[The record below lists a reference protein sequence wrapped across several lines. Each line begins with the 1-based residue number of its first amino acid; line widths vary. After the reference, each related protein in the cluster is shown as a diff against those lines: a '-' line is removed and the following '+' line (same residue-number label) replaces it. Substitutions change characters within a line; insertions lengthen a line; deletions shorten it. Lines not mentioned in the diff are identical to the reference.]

1 MKKFQTES
9 QRVLDLMIHSI
20 YTHKEIFLRE
30 LLSNASD
37 AIDKLYYRSLT
48 DQISGLARE
57 DFRIRVLPDKE
68 ARTLTITDNGVGMTE
83 EELENNLG
91 VIAKSGSL
99 AFKKEME
106 QKEDVNIIGQFGVG
120 FYSAFMVAD
129 KVEVRSRA
137 YGSEQGH
144 RWYSESSEGYEI
156 APCDMADHG
165 TEITLYLKADGEES
179 YSEFLEDYT
188 LRELIKRYSDYIR
201 YPIQLPEVKPDD
213 EEKDGE
219 TKAADIAPTYETVN
233 SMVPLWKRN
242 KNEIKK
248 EDYDGFYTEKFFD
261 YNPPLRAIHVSAEG
275 AADYKALLFIP
286 SKAPYN
292 YYSKQY
298 EKGLQLYTDGV
309 MIMEKCAD
317 LIPDCFS
324 FVRGVVDSQL
334 TLNISRET
342 IQHNRQLKLIATGLE
357 KKIKTELT
365 KLLENERE
373 EYEKFFGEFG
383 LQLKY
388 GIYDN
393 WGANKDLLKDLVLF
407 RSLNA
412 NKFVTLKE
420 YVSGMKED
428 QKYIFY
434 ATGKST
440 EAIANLPQVEGISA
454 KGYDVLCL
462 TEDID
467 EFAIKFLG
475 DYDKKEFKSAAGS
488 DLGLPEEEILDTE
501 LTDFIKDAL
510 DDKVTKVKATT
521 RLKNHAVCFTTEGEV
536 SIEMEKVLNSMPG
549 AQKGV
554 KAQKVLELNANHPL
568 YQTLKSLRAEN
579 PDRLKQI
586 ASVLFAEAQLIE
598 GIVPENPT
606 ELSDVISNLLV

>member
-219 TKAADIAPTYETVN
+219 TKAADVAPTYETVN
-233 SMVPLWKRN
+233 SMIPLWKRN

-261 YNPPLRAIHVSAEG
+261 YNPPLHAIHVSAEG